1 MEIEVPDEDM
11 QIYWDTRAQQFIR
24 ISGNGDQESAVRSTP
39 DWATG
44 FMEAEFESGG
54 VKQTTMSYIEWQ
66 SAMPGKGA
74 PSGVSK
80 KRPASVM
87 VCKKPAAAGAKPA
100 AAGAKP
106 NMDRKCLYSRE
117 YHGAVK
123 KFLSDK
129 KVTAKNQKAAKE
141 HGRKVAGKAV
151 RQLLG

>member
-1 MEIEVPDEDM
+1 MDGQTEVPDEDM
-11 QIYWDTRAQQFIR
+11 QIDWGTRAQQSIR
-24 ISGNGDQESAVRSTP
+24 ICGNGEQESAVRSTP

-66 SAMPGKGA
+66 SAMSGKGA
-74 PSGVSK
+74 PPGVSK
-80 KRPASVM
+80 KRTAAVM
-87 VCKKPAAAGAKPA
+87 VCKKPA

-151 RQLLG
+151 RQLFG